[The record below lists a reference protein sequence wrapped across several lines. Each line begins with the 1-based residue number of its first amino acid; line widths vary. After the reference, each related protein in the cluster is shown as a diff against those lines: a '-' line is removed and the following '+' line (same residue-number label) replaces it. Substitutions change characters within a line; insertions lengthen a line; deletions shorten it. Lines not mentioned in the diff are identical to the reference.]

1 LLDKE
6 LLLND
11 KFIYDINS
19 LTMGSSSYSP
29 EPDFD
34 EISFSVQAWDNANN
48 PSEVQINLTII
59 ELDKFELKNV
69 LNYPNPFYENTQF
82 TFELTQDGEVKIDI
96 YTLGGLKV
104 KSFPSSFFSQGF
116 GIIDWD
122 GRDDF
127 GQLLS
132 NGVYLYQVKAQSN
145 IAKINHIGR
154 LAIIR

>member
-1 LLDKE
+1 M
-6 LLLND
+6 D
-11 KFIYDINS
+11 KFIYDVNS
-19 LTMGSSSYSP
+19 LTVGSSSYSP

-34 EISFSVQAWDNANN
+34 DISFSVQAWDNANN
-48 PSEVQINLTII
+48 PSVVQINLTIVG
-59 ELDKFELKNV
+59 LDKFELKNV

-82 TFELTQDGEVKIDI
+82 TFELTQDGEVIIDV

-104 KSFPSSFFSQGF
+104 KSFPSGFYNQGY
-116 GIIDWD
+116 GIIHWD

-132 NGVYLYQVKAQSN
+132 NGVYLYQVKAQNS
-145 IAKINHIGR
+145 ITKINHIGR